1 MKKIMIVLAALL
13 LTGCKAEPVFETL
26 GDVHGIVSVAA
37 ASEVAIVLPENAA
50 LGVMENEEADKL
62 YFCDGYTV
70 TVQTLEAGDLNK
82 TLQAVTGYTREEL
95 TLMQTQK
102 GNCNQYECVWT
113 SAGEGTEQVGR
124 LCLLDDGVWHY
135 AVVCMS
141 DAGKA
146 GSFADQWQ
154 CIMDSITLH

>member
-1 MKKIMIVLAALL
+1 MKKLMIVLVALF
-13 LTGCKAEPVFETL
+13 LTGCSAEPVFETL
-26 GDVHGIVSVAA
+26 GDVHGIISTVAA
-37 ASEVAIVLPENAA
+37 NEITIVLPENAA
-50 LGVMENEEADKL
+50 LGVMENEETGKL

-70 TVQTLEAGDLNK
+70 TVQTLEAGDLNR
-82 TLQAVTGYTREEL
+82 TLQSVTGYERDAL

-102 GNCNQYECVWT
+102 GNCTQYECVWT

-124 LCLLDDGVWHY
+124 LCILDDGAWHY
-135 AVVCMS
+135 VVTCMA

-146 GSFADQWQ
+146 GALTDQWQ